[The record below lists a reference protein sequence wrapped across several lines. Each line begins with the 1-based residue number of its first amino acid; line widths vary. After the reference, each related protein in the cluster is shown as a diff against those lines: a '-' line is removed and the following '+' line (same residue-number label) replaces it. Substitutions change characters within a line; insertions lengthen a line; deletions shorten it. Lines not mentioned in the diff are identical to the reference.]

1 MNHRLLALLTAFLVS
16 IASACSAAESGG
28 DGGSV
33 QKRLFIIGQDLG
45 SVRDYTASECCP
57 AVDGNTAY
65 LNFYS
70 LLSPESGYGGLGIDL
85 QGEPIVSEFDWGA
98 GVANA
103 WKSATGFEGGLA
115 IGLSITENDN
125 PDGLSR
131 IVAGDFDGGYT
142 DIRQWY
148 PGDEYVDWLGVSLFL
163 LLDEGPAIE
172 TEFVPPTVREL
183 IGKVLELARERGK
196 PVFIAEASPQGYD
209 LSRGTNAHITPA
221 WDGRQ
226 GEGRKNVS
234 PEEIWDQWYAPVFEL
249 LEENRD
255 VIHAIAY
262 INCNWD
268 VQDMWDAPYEAGY
281 WGDSRLQV
289 SPVLA
294 ARFTAA
300 IEQWRRRE

>member
-1 MNHRLLALLTAFLVS
+1 VNRRLFAFLAAFLVCS
-16 IASACSAAESGG
+16 ASACSAAESGS

-57 AVDGNTAY
+57 AADGNTAY

-131 IVAGDFDGGYT
+131 IVAGDFDENIRQLAKFFSMIEGPVYLRIGYT
-142 DIRQWY
+142 DIRQC
-148 PGDEYVDWLGVSLFL
+148 DCLHQL
-163 LLDEGPAIE
+163 
-172 TEFVPPTVREL
+172 
-183 IGKVLELARERGK
+183 
-196 PVFIAEASPQGYD
+196 
-209 LSRGTNAHITPA
+209 
-221 WDGRQ
+221 
-226 GEGRKNVS
+226 
-234 PEEIWDQWYAPVFEL
+234 
-249 LEENRD
+249 
-255 VIHAIAY
+255 
-262 INCNWD
+262 
-268 VQDMWDAPYEAGY
+268 
-281 WGDSRLQV
+281 
-289 SPVLA
+289 
-294 ARFTAA
+294 
-300 IEQWRRRE
+300 